1 MFHSEQIWS
10 EALPS
15 EHDGLRQSKKL
26 PTQRASA
33 CVGTR
38 ATTRLPD
45 RGCFAGE
52 RPGFSTLAGVA
63 ASFEGIAVN
72 DQEQPENGVDPA
84 AEEQVLAMGAV
95 NEELEEDLDEE
106 LLDEFDDGDDLDE
119 SEVVEHVR
127 SLVEEIFDED
137 DLGEVLSEFDVLT
150 LEDAAAYLKVEY
162 GAIRRMIKEQ
172 GLPGRKIGEE
182 WRFLRG
188 AIADWL
194 RAPGGNA
201 PAVAAPVVA
210 AAAAPFQVARPAP
223 QEQRESNRPPLRE
236 RFSQEGQQGQG
247 QGGSRYPQQGGSRYP
262 QQGGTRYPQENR
274 PPRRPYQN
282 EGGGQ
287 GYQGGGQGYQGGGQG
302 YQSGGG
308 GQGYPPPRRPR
319 YGNDQDQGGQGQAP
333 QGEYRPPRRPYAGQG
348 GAGQGGAGQGGGQ
361 GGGSSAGPGSYG
373 GQRFGG
379 GPKKPKRKS
388 LNEQRF
394 NRLDRR
400 KFGEESS
407 GEDAPQDSGD

>member
-1 MFHSEQIWS
+1 M
-10 EALPS
+10 
-15 EHDGLRQSKKL
+15 KL

-38 ATTRLPD
+38 ATMCLPD

-52 RPGFSTLAGVA
+52 RPGFSTLADVT

-72 DQEQPENGVDPA
+72 DQEQPENSVDPA
-84 AEEQVLAMGAV
+84 AEDKVLAMGTV
-95 NEELEEDLDEE
+95 DEELEEGLDDE
-106 LLDEFDDGDDLDE
+106 LSDEIDDGDDLDE
-119 SEVVEHVR
+119 SEVAEHVR
-127 SLVEEIFDED
+127 SLVEEIFDDD

-194 RAPGGNA
+194 RAPGGNT
-201 PAVAAPVVA
+201 P
-210 AAAAPFQVARPAP
+210 AAAAPAEAVRPAP
-223 QEQRESNRPPLRE
+223 QDQRESNRPPLRE

-247 QGGSRYPQQGGSRYP
+247 GSRYPQQGGSRYP
-262 QQGGTRYPQENR
+262 QQGTRYPQENR

-282 EGGGQ
+282 EA
-287 GYQGGGQGYQGGGQG
+287 GQGYQGGGQG
-302 YQSGGG
+302 YQSGGS

-319 YGNDQDQGGQGQAP
+319 YGNDQDQGQAS

-348 GAGQGGAGQGGGQ
+348 GAGGQ

-400 KFGEESS
+400 KFGEESA
-407 GEDAPQDSGD
+407 GEDSGD